1 MCVLQFGSI
10 AVCIHRV
17 KIYFAVK
24 RSRLSLSQNI
34 KKYFL
39 PALLV
44 VAVIISLLRPSTDS
58 LHTIANKIQTQLN
71 NDETNFF
78 NAIADKTL
86 EAAFESS
93 NEEAKVIEDLESKNI
108 LLFYYSND
116 SLIHWTNNTV
126 LPSYSPSSTEDGS
139 SFTRLKNGWYASF
152 KWSDSVSHK
161 TILALVPVKYEYP
174 FENKFLQKEF
184 ALGLQV
190 PHNIELTD
198 QKIDGSVP
206 VKNLSGE
213 TLFSLYVSGEEKGED
228 INYYLLFAQLILLL
242 IVFYYVHLFAI
253 KFVAQ
258 NNFFTGFSFLFIS
271 ILLLRSATILFN
283 YPGEL
288 NKLEIFDPKY
298 YASSIA
304 TKSLG
309 DLIINS
315 LLLSWI
321 TFFFTYFYKWK
332 EETKASSVYALA
344 GIIFVFVYTA
354 CTGWVFKTL
363 VMDSVIS
370 FEVYNVLSLNLYS
383 LLGLVCIALLLIAHF
398 IITRTVVQFVVASKF
413 SGFKIF
419 LFVLICGIASSTFAI
434 GSTYYESILFTCA
447 WLVLFIIILSFLLQK
462 QNPLSIRNIILY
474 VSLYSFLSAYLI
486 ENLYERKERNQR
498 IFFSGKLVTERDYV
512 AEYMFEDIAHRI
524 LHDAFIKN
532 FFSNPVIAKKDVYE
546 RINSLYLGGYFNKYD
561 VKISAFDVNG
571 NSFQSDDTTHLS
583 AYKNIL
589 SDSSSLQYVS
599 DTVRNYS
606 YFSFINFQNDS
617 GKTGSF
623 IIRLLPK
630 IYYGQ
635 NVYPELL
642 LGSSVTVSNNINNYA
657 YAIYQSDKLVA
668 QYGDYP
674 YPYYWNKNYSF
685 AENDLVFIEEPKW
698 EHNIQQFKN
707 GKKVIVSIPRE
718 PLFEPVAT
726 FSYLFTFYF
735 VAVLLL
741 LFVSKLIMRKL
752 DEGILTGSL
761 QLSFRTRIN
770 YSMLA
775 MIILSF
781 IIIGI
786 ITISFFSR
794 QYDNFYTDRLLRKEK
809 VVHATLEY
817 FIQQNMNEK
826 DFLSGNLN
834 NSLEYEISRIAEI
847 NSVDINLFFRS
858 GDLAVSSQPFI
869 YAKGLV
875 SKKMNPDAYFDLEKN
890 KSAQVTEQE
899 KIGCLKY
906 LATYA
911 PIRNSRGEAMAYIG
925 IPYFERSKN
934 INDEVSSFLVAL
946 MNVYVFLLIC
956 AAVLAYFISNSIT
969 RPLTIISEKLRI
981 LNLNKKNEPIEWNSK
996 DEIGVLVNEYNKMIT
1011 ELEQSAQKLAKGE
1024 RESAW
1029 REMAKQIAHEIKNPL
1044 TPMKLSIQYLQR
1056 AISEGQPNIEEL
1068 AKKVAKTLEEQIEN
1082 LSSIATA
1089 FSSFAKMPK
1098 AENEIIP
1105 LNQLLKSIVDLFNR
1119 EEGITIQLISEVQN
1133 PMVFADKNQ
1142 LVSVFNNLVKNAIQ
1156 SIPENRKG
1164 FIDIKVEEQNG
1175 WVITTVKDNG
1185 SGIPKEFQESVFVPN
1200 FTTKS
1205 SGTGLGLAIT
1215 KQIIDGAGGKI
1226 WFSSEENTGTVFY
1239 VQLKLNAK

>member
-1 MCVLQFGSI
+1 MET
-10 AVCIHRV
+10 
-17 KIYFAVK
+17 
-24 RSRLSLSQNI
+24 RLNEAEASFNQACAEKKLEKALDQSNKESFVVENLGAQN
-34 KKYFL
+34 
-39 PALLV
+39 V
-44 VAVIISLLRPSTDS
+44 
-58 LHTIANKIQTQLN
+58 
-71 NDETNFF
+71 
-78 NAIADKTL
+78 
-86 EAAFESS
+86 
-93 NEEAKVIEDLESKNI
+93 
-108 LLFYYSND
+108 LLFYYRYD
-116 SLIHWTNNTV
+116 SLVCWTSNSV
-126 LPSYSPSSTEDGS
+126 VPSSTLSSSENGT
-139 SFTRLKNGWYASF
+139 SFTRHKNGWYTSF
-152 KWSDSVSHK
+152 RFTDSVSHK

-174 FENKFLQKEF
+174 YENKFLQKEF
-184 ALGLQV
+184 ALGFQV

-206 VKNLSGE
+206 VKSLKGE
-213 TLFSLYVSGEEKGED
+213 TLFSLYVSGQEKGESV
-228 INYYLLFAQLILLL
+228 NYYLLFAQLILLL
-242 IVFYYVHLFAI
+242 IVFYYVYVFAA
-253 KFVAQ
+253 KLVTQ
-258 NNFFTGFSFLFIS
+258 NNFFTGFSFLCIA
-271 ILLLRSATILFN
+271 ILILRAATILFN
-283 YPGEL
+283 YPGEF

-315 LLLSWI
+315 LLVSWI
-321 TFFFTYFYKWK
+321 TFFFAYFYKRKK
-332 EETKASSVYALA
+332 EKKANSLYAFA
-344 GIIFVFVYTA
+344 GIIFIFVYTA
-354 CTGWVFKTL
+354 CVGWVFKTL

-370 FEVYNVLSLNLYS
+370 FEVYNILSLNVYS
-383 LLGLVCIALLLIAHF
+383 LLGLVCIALLLITHF
-398 IITRTVVQFVVASKF
+398 IATRSILQLVSASKI
-413 SGFKIF
+413 SSIK
-419 LFVLICGIASSTFAI
+419 VLLLALVCGLASSSWAI
-434 GSTYYESILFTCA
+434 TSIYSASILFTSA
-447 WLVLFIIILSFLLQK
+447 WAVLFVLILSFLLEK
-462 QNPLSIRNIILY
+462 SNPLSIRNVILY
-474 VSLYSFLSAYLI
+474 VSLYSLLSAFLV

-498 IFFSGKLVTERDYV
+498 IFFSGKLVAERDYV
-512 AEYMFEDIAHRI
+512 AEYMFEDLAHRI
-524 LHDAFIKN
+524 QTDAFIQN
-532 FFSNPVIAKKDVYE
+532 FFGNPVISKKEVDE

-561 VKISAFDVNG
+561 VKISAFDAKG
-571 NSFQSDDTTHLS
+571 NSLQSDDTTNLS
-583 AYKNIL
+583 AYKNIVI
-589 SDSSSLQYVS
+589 DTSSLQYVS

-606 YFSFINFQNDS
+606 YLSIISFHNDS

-623 IIRLLPK
+623 VIRLMPK

-642 LGSSVTVSNNINNYA
+642 LGSSVTVSNNTNNYA
-657 YAIYQSDKLVA
+657 YAIYQNNKLVA

-674 YPYYWNKNYSF
+674 YTYYWNKSYSF
-685 AENDLVFIEEPKW
+685 AKTDLQFIEEAEW
-698 EHNIQQFKN
+698 EHNIQKFAN

-735 VAVLLL
+735 FAILTL
-741 LFVSKLIMRKL
+741 LFVTKLIHKRT
-752 DEGILTGSL
+752 DEGMLSGSL
-761 QLSFRTRIN
+761 PLSFRTRIN

-781 IIIGI
+781 IIIGF
-786 ITISFFSR
+786 ITISFFSK
-794 QYDNFYTDRLLRKEK
+794 QYDNFYSDRLLRKEK

-826 DFLSGNLN
+826 DFLNGNLN
-834 NSLEYEISRIAEI
+834 SMLEYEISRIADI

-869 YAKGLV
+869 YEKGLV
-875 SKKMNPDAYFDLEKN
+875 SKKMNPYAYFDLEKN
-890 KSAQVTEQE
+890 RSAQVTAQE
-899 KIGCLKY
+899 SIGSLKY

-934 INDEVSSFLVAL
+934 ISDEVSSFLVAL

-956 AAVLAYFISNSIT
+956 AAILAYFVSNSIT

-996 DEIGVLVNEYNKMIT
+996 DEIGVLVNEYNKMIA

-1056 AISEGQPNIEEL
+1056 AISEGHPNIEEL

-1098 AENEIIP
+1098 AENEIIH

-1119 EEGITIQLISEVQN
+1119 EEGITIQLISESDN

-1175 WVITTVKDNG
+1175 WVITSVKDNG
-1185 SGIPKEFQESVFVPN
+1185 NGISKEFNESVFVPN

-1226 WFSSEENTGTVFY
+1226 WFTSEENVGTVFY
-1239 VQLKLNAK
+1239 IQLKLNN

>member
-1 MCVLQFGSI
+1 M
-10 AVCIHRV
+10 A
-17 KIYFAVK
+17 
-24 RSRLSLSQNI
+24 
-34 KKYFL
+34 
-39 PALLV
+39 
-44 VAVIISLLRPSTDS
+44 IIVSLLRPTTDN
-58 LHTIANKIQTQLN
+58 LHSIAHKMETQLN
-71 NDETNFF
+71 YVETNFST
-78 NAIADKTL
+78 AIAEKKL
-86 EAAFESS
+86 EVAFDNS
-93 NEEAKVIEDLESKNI
+93 NEKAAIIEDLEAQNI
-108 LLFYYSND
+108 LLFYYRND
-116 SLIHWTNNTV
+116 SLFHWSNNSV
-126 LPSYSPSSTEDGS
+126 IPSSLSSIENGS
-139 SFTRLKNGWYASF
+139 SFTRQKNGWYAAY
-152 KWSDSVSHK
+152 KSDDSISHK
-161 TILALVPVKYEYP
+161 TILGLVPVKYEYP
-174 FENKFLQKEF
+174 FENKFLQKDF
-184 ALGLQV
+184 ALGWTV

-206 VKNLSGE
+206 VRNLNGE
-213 TLFSLYVSGEEKGED
+213 TLFSLYVSGEQKGE
-228 INYYLLFAQLILLL
+228 NVNCLLLFSQCVLLL
-242 IVFYYVHLFAI
+242 ILFYYVHSFAI
-253 KFVAQ
+253 KLVSQ
-258 NNFFTGFSFLFIS
+258 NNFFISFSFLLVAVI
-271 ILLLRSATILFN
+271 LLRSASLLFN
-283 YPGEL
+283 YPAEF
-288 NKLEIFDPKY
+288 NHLEIFDPKY
-298 YASSIA
+298 YASSVI

-309 DLIINS
+309 DLIFNTLIV
-315 LLLSWI
+315 SWF
-321 TFFFTYFYKWK
+321 TFFFARFYKK
-332 EETKASSVYALA
+332 AETRKPSNIYAIV
-344 GIIFVFVYTA
+344 GIAIVFTYTVFV
-354 CTGWVFKTL
+354 GWVFKTL

-370 FEVYNVLSLNLYS
+370 FEVYNILSLNSYS
-383 LLGLVCIALLLIAHF
+383 VLGLICMALLFVTHF
-398 IITRTVVQFVVASKF
+398 VIVQNVAQHFFPSKV
-413 SGFKIF
+413 S
-419 LFVLICGIASSTFAI
+419 
-434 GSTYYESILFTCA
+434 
-447 WLVLFIIILSFLLQK
+447 ILSFLVFITLGALVIFSLGYNSLYFQSVFYTGIWTLIFFFLLRFFPPKAK
-462 QNPLSIRNIILY
+462 QLAVKNIILY
-474 VSLYSFLSAYLI
+474 VAFYSLLSAFLI
-486 ENLYERKERNQR
+486 ENLYEHKERNQR
-498 IFFSGKLVTERDYV
+498 VFFSGKLVTERDYI
-512 AEYMFEDIAHRI
+512 AEYMFEDIAVRI
-524 LHDAFIKN
+524 QHDAFVQNI
-532 FFSNPVIAKKDVYE
+532 FTNPVISKKEVYE
-546 RINSLYLGGYFNKYD
+546 RLNSLYLGGYFNKYD
-561 VKISAFDVNG
+561 VKISAYDANG
-571 NSFQSDDTTHLS
+571 NSVQSDDTTRLISSEKVLPHT
-583 AYKNIL
+583 
-589 SDSSSLQYVS
+589 SSLQYVT

-606 YFSFINFQNDS
+606 YLAVVHFKNDS
-617 GKTGSF
+617 AAMGSLVF
-623 IIRLLPK
+623 QLLPK

-642 LGSSVTVSNNINNYA
+642 LGSSVTVSNNSNNYA
-657 YAIYQSDKLVA
+657 YAIYQNDKLVA

-674 YPYYWNKNYSF
+674 YTYYWNKNYSF
-685 AENDLVFIEEPKW
+685 AESDLQFIEEDKW
-698 EHNIQQFKN
+698 EHNVQKFSN

-718 PLFEPVAT
+718 PVFEPIAT

-735 VAVLLL
+735 IVVFIL
-741 LFVSKLIMRKL
+741 LFVHKLISRKPG
-752 DEGILTGSL
+752 DEIFAGSF

-770 YSMLA
+770 YSMLS

-781 IIIGI
+781 IIIGF

-826 DFLSGNLN
+826 DFLNGNVN
-834 NSLEYEISRIAEI
+834 HILEYEISRIADI
-847 NSVDINLFFRS
+847 NAIDINLFYRS

-869 YAKGLV
+869 YEKGLV

-890 KSAQVTEQE
+890 RSAQVTEQE
-899 KIGCLKY
+899 NIGSLKY

-956 AAVLAYFISNSIT
+956 AAILAYFISNSIT

-996 DEIGVLVNEYNKMIT
+996 DEIGVLVNEYNKMIA

-1098 AENEIIP
+1098 AENEIIQ

-1119 EEGITIQLISEVQN
+1119 EEGITIQFISESEN

-1164 FIDIKVEEQNG
+1164 FIDISVKEENG
-1175 WVITTVKDNG
+1175 WVITCVKDNG
-1185 SGIPKEFQESVFVPN
+1185 TGIPKEFQESVFVPN

-1226 WFSSEENTGTVFY
+1226 WFTSEANTGTIFY